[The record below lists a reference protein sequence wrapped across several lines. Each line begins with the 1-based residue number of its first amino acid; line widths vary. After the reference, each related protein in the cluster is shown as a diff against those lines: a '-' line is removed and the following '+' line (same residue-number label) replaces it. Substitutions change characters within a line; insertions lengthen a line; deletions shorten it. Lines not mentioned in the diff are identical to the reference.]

1 MRFRSV
7 FAQIWTHQ
15 ADLHQISHASWIG
28 MTAAQVGDGHPA
40 MARCNTIAAARAAS
54 PGLTMR
60 QCGSAFCSDP
70 EQPMRRHC
78 HLHHFKTT
86 ARIAPPR

>member
-70 EQPMRRHC
+70 EHKTRRHC

>member
-1 MRFRSV
+1 
-7 FAQIWTHQ
+7 
-15 ADLHQISHASWIG
+15 
-28 MTAAQVGDGHPA
+28 MTAAQVADGHPA

-70 EQPMRRHC
+70 EHQMPFFIISKPRRGLLRRGESPLSDAGASC
-78 HLHHFKTT
+78 
-86 ARIAPPR
+86 R